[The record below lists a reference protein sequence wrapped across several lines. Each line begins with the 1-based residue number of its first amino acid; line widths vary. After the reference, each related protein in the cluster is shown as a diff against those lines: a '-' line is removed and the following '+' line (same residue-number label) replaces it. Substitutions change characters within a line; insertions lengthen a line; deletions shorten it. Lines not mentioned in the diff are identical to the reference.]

1 MADKNDESSSRPVVQ
16 KPVPL
21 KGKGV
26 GDVEKVHAAWNAHK
40 REQEEKKKKKL

>member
-1 MADKNDESSSRPVVQ
+1 MADKDKESTSRTVVQ

-26 GDVEKVHAAWNAHK
+26 GNVEMVHAAWTVHK
-40 REQEEKKKKKL
+40 KEQEENKKKKS